1 MVRYSYEYEKES
13 YEGIFVFCR
22 LIRRGLYV
30 EIETANN
37 RSIVVGTVVHIYI
50 YIYVYM
56 SLSYTWETLISVK
69 NIYDV
74 SVMRFIRNDYTI
86 DITQE
91 TKESKK
97 SKEKREN

>member
-1 MVRYSYEYEKES
+1 
-13 YEGIFVFCR
+13 
-22 LIRRGLYV
+22 
-30 EIETANN
+30 
-37 RSIVVGTVVHIYI
+37 
-50 YIYVYM
+50 M